1 MSRIAKLFGRKDDQS
16 SETEG
21 STSDLVPSVENTGK
35 SSQDAHGAANQ
46 GFGLLFQLAS
56 GESRTF
62 TSLPI
67 SIGRSKQNDIIL
79 SDETVSAVHARV
91 YYDELVKDVCILDND
106 SLNGLFIDDQPTRK
120 NVLHDGVRIRL
131 GSVELTF
138 RDTGYLHSV

>member
-1 MSRIAKLFGRKDDQS
+1 MSRIAKLFGRKDDQA

-21 STSDLVPSVENTGK
+21 GTSDQVPSLANTGK
-35 SSQDAHGAANQ
+35 SPQGVHGASDQ
-46 GFGLLFQLAS
+46 GFGLQFQFAS
-56 GESRTF
+56 GESKTF

-91 YYDELVKDVCILDND
+91 YYDEQVKDVCILDND

-120 NVLHDGVRIRL
+120 NVLHDGVRIRI